1 MLEHLPPISLEKLSE
16 LLTVGDCVFIRI
28 PFKPFR
34 LVAAATGSW
43 TNHVGVVIE
52 CGASGPVIAES
63 KFPFSRKSSL
73 RGFLGRSEGGRVA
86 VSRLNRAIS
95 GEQRGRLEAA
105 ATRRLGTFYDTGF
118 DLRRA
123 HRQFCSRYV
132 REVLAEATGISVG
145 EVESFATLLSRR
157 PNTDLGFWRMWYFGR
172 IPWSRETVSPASLL
186 ESPHLAP
193 VFDGFAAAADTAS

>member
-1 MLEHLPPISLEKLSE
+1 MLEHVPPISLEKLSD

-43 TNHVGVVIE
+43 TNHVGVVID

-73 RGFLGRSEGGRVA
+73 RGFLGRSECGRVA
-86 VSRLNRAIS
+86 VSRLNSPIS
-95 GEQRGRLEAA
+95 GEQRRRLMAA

-157 PNTDLGFWRMWYFGR
+157 PNTDLNFWTMWYFGR

-186 ESPHLAP
+186 ASPNLAP
-193 VFDGFAAAADTAS
+193 LFDGFAMTADSAS

>member
-1 MLEHLPPISLEKLSE
+1 MRCAISAFIVFKYNTTGVFIHHYLNKVANLDTLCQSRFRTGQQRIPIMLEHLPPISLGELSE

-95 GEQRGRLEAA
+95 GEQRQRLKTA
-105 ATRRLGTFYDTGF
+105 ATRRLGAFYDT
-118 DLRRA
+118 
-123 HRQFCSRYV
+123 
-132 REVLAEATGISVG
+132 
-145 EVESFATLLSRR
+145 
-157 PNTDLGFWRMWYFGR
+157 
-172 IPWSRETVSPASLL
+172 
-186 ESPHLAP
+186 
-193 VFDGFAAAADTAS
+193 